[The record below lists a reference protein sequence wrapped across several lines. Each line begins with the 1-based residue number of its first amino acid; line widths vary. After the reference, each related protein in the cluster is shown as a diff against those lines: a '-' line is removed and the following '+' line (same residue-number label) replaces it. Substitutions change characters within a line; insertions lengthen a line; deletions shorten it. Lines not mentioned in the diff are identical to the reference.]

1 MLLPIAA
8 LRAGQGVK
16 VSYDG
21 AAMRAS
27 HPEADRWLTRQ
38 YRAGWTL

>member
-1 MLLPIAA
+1 
-8 LRAGQGVK
+8 

-27 HPEADRWLTRQ
+27 HPAADAWLTRS